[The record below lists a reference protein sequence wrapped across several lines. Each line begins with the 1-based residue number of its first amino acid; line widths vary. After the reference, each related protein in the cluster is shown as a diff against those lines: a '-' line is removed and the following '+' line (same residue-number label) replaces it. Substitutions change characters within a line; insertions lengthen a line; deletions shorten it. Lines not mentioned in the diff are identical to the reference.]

1 LFIKLPSKEGG
12 VIRLKDRYDKEYE
25 YKGVQFYLSD
35 CTPNREECRII
46 ILKIIEQAS
55 RDYLS
60 LYKGK
65 TAALQHNWET
75 ARDFIF
81 KDTHIINWGG
91 TIVSPAQL
99 MELVDIDID
108 WLRRKTNERF
118 SKIERKDNG

>member
-1 LFIKLPSKEGG
+1 VPP
-12 VIRLKDRYDKEYE
+12 LKDRYDKTYD
-25 YKGVQFYLSD
+25 YKGIEFYLSD
-35 CTPNREECRII
+35 YTPDPEECRMI

-65 TAALQHNWET
+65 TSALQQTWET

-81 KDTHIINWGG
+81 KENYLMNWGG
-91 TIVSPAQL
+91 RIMTPAQL

-108 WLRRKTNERF
+108 WLRRKMNERF
-118 SKIERKDNG
+118 AKIERKNNG